1 MIRDAFSVEDADR
14 ILWIPL
20 ATVEHNDL
28 LEWKGESSGEFSVK
42 SAYKL
47 LLDSNT
53 DFNAHEIQNE
63 LKYFDKKLWSLNLP
77 AKQKITIWK
86 VSKYFY
92 STDNLDQIQSAQDVA
107 WEWKRLYMYPG
118 FLQKDRAAS
127 VERFATHFGL
137 SNIFLV

>member
-107 WEWKRLYMYPG
+107 WEWKRLYMYPETVMC
-118 FLQKDRAAS
+118 QQ
-127 VERFATHFGL
+127 
-137 SNIFLV
+137 